1 MNEVHIYN
9 RATNQHAWVPAKSVG
24 TYVAHGGWEAY
35 DALQEH
41 AEQESAAE
49 ADKTSRGKSS
59 ARTQKDK

>member
-9 RATNQHAWVPAKSVG
+9 RATGQHAHVAAKSVG
-24 TYVAHGGWEAY
+24 TWADRGWEAY